1 MVQLEKEMA
10 VIGTVTEMLRKY
22 DNKSEE
28 VRVDIKMIYNY
39 SLLLE
44 LRSGYTVVNGF
55 TESALED
62 FLKRNDEI
70 FCYLKPSAS
79 YRLRVDRLLPESE
92 RTKPSLESANRLVRS
107 LIELWDPSVNYPLDV
122 LNSMRLPEVSEA
134 LPW

>member
-10 VIGTVTEMLRKY
+10 VIGTVAEMLRKY
-22 DNKSEE
+22 NNKSEE
-28 VRVDIKMIYNY
+28 VQVNIKMIYNY

-44 LRSGYTVVNGF
+44 LRSGYTVVNDF

-70 FCYLKPSAS
+70 FYCIAPDES
-79 YRLRVDRLLPESE
+79 YRLHVDRLLPDSE
-92 RTKPSLESANRLVRS
+92 RAKPSLESANRLIRN

-122 LNSMRLPEVSEA
+122 LDSMHLPEVSEA
-134 LPW
+134 LSW

>member
-10 VIGTVTEMLRKY
+10 VIGTVAEMLRKY
-22 DNKSEE
+22 DNKSED
-28 VRVDIKMIYNY
+28 VRVDIKMIYDY

-62 FLKRNDEI
+62 FMKNNDEI
-70 FCYLKPSAS
+70 FSYVKPSAS
-79 YRLRVDRLLPESE
+79 YRLRVDRLLPESGLA
-92 RTKPSLESANRLVRS
+92 KSSIESANRLVRR

-122 LNSMRLPEVSEA
+122 LDSMRLPEVSEA